1 MPFDIIWPLRN
12 KQTWG
17 FWDRFWCRKRKLFG
31 WCCPLYFPTSEAI
44 MKNHKVPTLY
54 HLFFEAGYLQK
65 SYHVRKLNSYLPN
78 PLLDSLLF
86 EVEVPLDWFHQGWF
100 STRSFPHCRDSTR
113 SGTAVAAN
121 TWTKETSDQSSFLQ
135 VGKLSCMVNQ
145 EPFLS
150 LNLNFHIHVPLSVR
164 LFKPTFNNLSPYFT
178 EKFCNCFGC
187 L

>member
-1 MPFDIIWPLRN
+1 MSWIKYLSSYTFWQLRVPFDIIWPLRN

-54 HLFFEAGYLQK
+54 HLFFEAGYLQE

-86 EVEVPLDWFHQGWF
+86 QVEVPLDWFHQGWF
-100 STRSFPHCRDSTR
+100 SSLVLFPTAGTLPDQEELWLQTHEPRKQMISLPSCKLEICRI
-113 SGTAVAAN
+113 
-121 TWTKETSDQSSFLQ
+121 W
-135 VGKLSCMVNQ
+135 
-145 EPFLS
+145 
-150 LNLNFHIHVPLSVR
+150 
-164 LFKPTFNNLSPYFT
+164 
-178 EKFCNCFGC
+178 
-187 L
+187 